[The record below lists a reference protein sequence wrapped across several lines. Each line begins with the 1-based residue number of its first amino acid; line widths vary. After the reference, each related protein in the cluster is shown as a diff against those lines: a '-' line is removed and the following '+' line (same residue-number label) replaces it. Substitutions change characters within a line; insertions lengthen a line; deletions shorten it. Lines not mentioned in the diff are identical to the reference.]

1 MTCRLKLC
9 MSISP
14 DLMDKN
20 PIYFEHILIPDPG
33 TEFCKIFEIKRF
45 SHFLTLYITSRS
57 VCYNFTVIGKNED
70 IGEIEKHVATFCLD
84 FYGVLK

>member
-1 MTCRLKLC
+1 M
-9 MSISP
+9 
-14 DLMDKN
+14 MDQN
-20 PIYFEHILIPDPG
+20 QIYFGYNLIPDPG
-33 TEFCKIFEIKRF
+33 IEFCKKIEIKRF

-84 FYGVLK
+84 FYGVLKWLKKSS